1 MTLGLKIDRDS
12 KIPYYHQLYLDI
24 VHGIEN
30 HIFAEG
36 EKLPNETKFCEDLNI
51 SRITVRQAL
60 RELEKNGYIIRER
73 GRGTFVR
80 RKIET
85 RALQKVS
92 CVIDELNEKGIE
104 TKKEVFENDVRVPD
118 KRIRE
123 ILDLAVGDKIV
134 FVKRLIYAYDL
145 PLYVTKA
152 YIPYSLTGKID
163 NKLLSEDSFAKI
175 LTQDYNMRLIN
186 SKRILE
192 PEIPDPEITRMLG
205 LEASEKKV
213 IHYSQ
218 TFWKVLHNSES
229 KTIYFEEFFN
239 SAKGKFIFEKDYE

>member
-24 VHGIEN
+24 AHSIEN
-30 HIFAEG
+30 NIFAEG

-60 RELEKNGYIIRER
+60 RELEKNGYIVRER

-80 RKIET
+80 KKIET

-92 CVIDELNEKGIE
+92 CVIDELKEKGIE
-104 TKKEVFENDVRVPD
+104 TKKEVLENAVIAPD

-123 ILDLAVGDKIV
+123 ILNLPVDDNII
-134 FVKRLIYAYDL
+134 FIKRLVYAYDL

-163 NKLLSEDSFAKI
+163 DKPLSEDSFTKI
-175 LTQDYNMRLIN
+175 LTQDYNLRLIN

-192 PEIPDPEITRMLG
+192 PEIPDEEITRLLG
-205 LEASEKKV
+205 LEESEKKV

-218 TFWKVLHNSES
+218 TFWTVLHDSEG
-229 KTIYFEEFFN
+229 KIIYFEEFFN